1 MTAQFEMLRT
11 NRVARSVRGS
21 LSISIVVLGC
31 HHLSTTDAPTLRS
44 LTPNRAD
51 VGQGQVVDVI
61 VSGHGF
67 DSLNTVSF
75 GELVLRQV
83 PRLSAT
89 TLRFSVPLDDVQRPD
104 RGEAPPMRLPGGTY
118 KVRVSTARGA
128 SNALAFTLLNG
139 QGIR

>member
-1 MTAQFEMLRT
+1 MTARFGMHRRT
-11 NRVARSVRGS
+11 HVARSVRGS
-21 LSISIVVLGC
+21 LSIAVVVLGC
-31 HHLSTTDAPTLRS
+31 HRSSTTGGPTLRS

-61 VSGHGF
+61 VNGHGF

-89 TLRFSVPLDDVQRPD
+89 TLRFSVPLDDVQRPG
-104 RGEAPPMRLPGGTY
+104 RGEAPPARLPGGTY
-118 KVRVSTARGA
+118 EVRVSTARGA
-128 SNALAFTLLNG
+128 SNALRFTLLNG

>member
-1 MTAQFEMLRT
+1 MTARFGMVRRDQ
-11 NRVARSVRGS
+11 VARSVLGS
-21 LSISIVVLGC
+21 LSIAIVVLGC
-31 HHLSTTDAPTLRS
+31 HRSSRTDAPTLRS

-61 VSGHGF
+61 VTGQGF

-83 PRLSAT
+83 PRLSAK
-89 TLRFSVPLDDVQRPD
+89 TLRFSVPLDDVQRPG

-118 KVRVSTARGA
+118 TVRVSTARGA